1 MHLSFSLDDRFLE
14 PYKIRRQPFGYPP
27 LGELVYYRTYS
38 RIQEDGTK
46 EEWWQT
52 VKRVVEGTYSIQKDH
67 INGNNLGWE
76 EERGQRSAKQM
87 YDLIY
92 NMKFLPPG
100 KPFLSVTHE
109 IISQYLYFFIS

>member
-1 MHLSFSLDDRFLE
+1 MHLSFSLDDQFLE
-14 PYKIRRQPFGYPP
+14 PYKVRRPPFGYPP

-67 INGNNLGWE
+67 ISGNNLGWE

-100 KPFLSVTHE
+100 KSFLPIVLET
-109 IISQYLYFFIS
+109 ISQY